1 MDWSIQEVARLGQ
14 LARAYL
20 TGIAETYVTDDRFAI
35 NYGGTDGATFVR
47 DTMHAYA
54 PKLL

>member
-1 MDWSIQEVARLGQ
+1 MDLSVQEVARLGQ
-14 LARAYL
+14 LAKAYL
-20 TGIAETYVTDDRFAI
+20 TGIADTYVTDDRFAI

-54 PKLL
+54 AKLL